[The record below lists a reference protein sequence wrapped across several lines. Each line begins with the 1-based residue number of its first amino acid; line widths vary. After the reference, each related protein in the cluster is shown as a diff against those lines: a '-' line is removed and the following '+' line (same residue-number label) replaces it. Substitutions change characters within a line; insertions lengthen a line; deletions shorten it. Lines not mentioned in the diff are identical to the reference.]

1 MQPSAGLFGGLLPQ
15 GFRLPVDPESQMTV
29 FSVNSKTK
37 DIFEVQEA
45 AGDVLPFL
53 VVNRFDVAPVVLRF
67 LDGSVRIKR

>member
-1 MQPSAGLFGGLLPQ
+1 
-15 GFRLPVDPESQMTV
+15 MTV